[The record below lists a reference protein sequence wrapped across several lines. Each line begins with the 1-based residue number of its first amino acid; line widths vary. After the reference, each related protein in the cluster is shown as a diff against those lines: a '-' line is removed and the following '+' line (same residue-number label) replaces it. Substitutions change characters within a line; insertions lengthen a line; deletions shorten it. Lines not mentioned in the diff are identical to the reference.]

1 MAPGRQYL
9 PSSPSGDTPEELP
22 APHCPSVW
30 AGGSLSSSAWVS
42 GSPGPQPGPC
52 PLLPGQPR
60 QPGHA
65 ADTALEACTQATAA
79 TVSRGVSAQASPAPL
94 GCGAVMRGRA
104 WRMASPHPLP
114 SPAPRPC
121 FHCCPGA
128 GPPVPRGLGTAS
140 CLPGPVLFSSARPVP
155 LSIQLCLAIRS
166 SDTLPSCSK
175 TASLSRGLAVLVVP
189 ALP

>member
-1 MAPGRQYL
+1 MAPGRKYL
-9 PSSPSGDTPEELP
+9 PSSPNGDTPEELP
-22 APHCPSVW
+22 APHCPSVR

-65 ADTALEACTQATAA
+65 ADTALEACPQATAA

-94 GCGAVMRGRA
+94 GCGA
-104 WRMASPHPLP
+104 SPHPLP
-114 SPAPRPC
+114 SLAPRPR

-128 GPPVPRGLGTAS
+128 GPPVPRDLGTAS
-140 CLPGPVLFSSARPVP
+140 RLPGPVLFSSARPVP
-155 LSIQLCLAIRS
+155 LSIQLCLAIHS

-175 TASLSRGLAVLVVP
+175 TASLSWGLAVLVVP